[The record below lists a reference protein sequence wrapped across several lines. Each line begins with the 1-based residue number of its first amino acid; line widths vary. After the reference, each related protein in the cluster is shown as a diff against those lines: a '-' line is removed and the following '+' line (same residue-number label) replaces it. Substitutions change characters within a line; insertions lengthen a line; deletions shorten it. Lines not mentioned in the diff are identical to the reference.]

1 MTSHIPAFKPQ
12 AIYTTPVRGRRVMG
26 ADLVA
31 GPMPS
36 RLILPAQKPGT
47 ILLAEYPVFGIAY
60 NLPTIEVLDE
70 EVELCWPLSKESSGP
85 PGPELG
91 DFKRFH
97 HRVWKRFESAED
109 LMTDEYL
116 EARPA

>member
-1 MTSHIPAFKPQ
+1 
-12 AIYTTPVRGRRVMG
+12 MG

-31 GPMPS
+31 GSMPS
-36 RLILPAQKPGT
+36 RLTFPVQKPGT
-47 ILLAEYPVFGIAY
+47 ILLPEYPVFGTAY
-60 NLPTIEVLDE
+60 VLPTSEVLDE
-70 EVELCWPLSKESSGP
+70 EVELCWPLSKETSGA

-97 HRVWKRFESAED
+97 HRVWRMFESAED

-116 EARPA
+116 EARSAQSRPLGVRS